1 MDAADLQPIELF
13 DGLSTEQL
21 NALLAAG
28 EEVAFG
34 PGDLLWA
41 EGARA
46 DDWWVLIDGVVELV
60 RRTEREDMVVGLMDA
75 PGRWAG
81 GFRAWVETGRF
92 LASARGLEAGRM
104 LRVPATSLRDL
115 TAQWF
120 PFGSHL
126 IKGVYGMA
134 LYVESTARQRDSLAN
149 LGKLAAGLAHEIN
162 NPSAAATRATA
173 ALGAADETLFASLS
187 QLAAHGIAPEQFTA
201 LDELRREL
209 AARPAPAYVDLSEIE
224 DSLAERLESAGVDR
238 TWSLAPVL
246 ASANADEEWCDRLG
260 SAVDRRSLQA
270 GLDWIV
276 ASLQSTVLRA
286 EITESTR
293 RISELVA
300 AVRSYSQ
307 VDRAA
312 LQPLAVAEGLEST
325 LLVLG
330 HRLRE
335 GTFEVIKEYADV
347 PRIEGYAGELNQV
360 WTNLIGNALD
370 AMGGTGTL
378 RLTTRGGADGGVVVE
393 IGDSGPGL
401 PSAVAERAFEAFYT
415 TKPVGQGTGLGLDI
429 ARRIVVERH
438 GGTIEIE
445 SEPGDT
451 TFRVSLPAAPP
462 TT

>member
-1 MDAADLQPIELF
+1 MRVEDLRPIELF
-13 DGLSTEQL
+13 TGLSDDQL
-21 NALLAAG
+21 AELLDAA

-34 PGDLLWA
+34 PGEVLWV
-41 EGARA
+41 EGDRA
-46 DDWWVLIDGVVELV
+46 DDWWVIIDGAIDLV
-60 RRTEREDMVVGLMDA
+60 RRTEREDMVVGRMDA

-81 GFRAWVETGRF
+81 GFRAWVDTGRY
-92 LASARGLEAGRM
+92 LAGARGLEPGRV

-115 TAQWF
+115 TERWF

-134 LYVESTARQRDSLAN
+134 LYVESTARQRDALAT

-162 NPSAAATRATA
+162 NPAAAATRATA
-173 ALGAADETLFASLS
+173 ALGAADDTLFASLS
-187 QLAAHGIAPEQFTA
+187 ELARNGITPQQFTA
-201 LDELRREL
+201 LDELRRDL
-209 AARPAPAYVDLSEIE
+209 AARPAPAYVDLAEIE
-224 DSLAERLESAGVDR
+224 DALAERLEASGVDR
-238 TWSLAPVL
+238 SWVAAPVL
-246 ASANADEEWCDRLG
+246 ASANADGAWCDRL
-260 SAVDRRSLQA
+260 AEVVDERSLQA
-270 GLDWIV
+270 GLNWVV
-276 ASLQSTVLRA
+276 ASLQATVLRA

-312 LQPLAVAEGLEST
+312 IQQLAVAEGIEST

-330 HRLRE
+330 HRLRD
-335 GTFEVIKEYADV
+335 GTIEVLKDYGDV

-370 AMGGTGTL
+370 AMAGQGTL
-378 RLTTRGGADGGVVVE
+378 RVATRAGDDGGVVVE

-401 PSAVAERAFEAFYT
+401 PPDVAERAFEAFFT

-438 GGTIEIE
+438 GGTIEVT
-445 SEPGDT
+445 SQPGDT
-451 TFRVSLPAAPP
+451 VFRVALPPAPP
-462 TT
+462 PT

>member
-1 MDAADLQPIELF
+1 MDVADLQPIELF
-13 DGLSTEQL
+13 TGLTPDQL
-21 NALLAAG
+21 AQLLTVS
-28 EEVAFG
+28 EEVPFA
-34 PGDLLWA
+34 PGDHIWD
-41 EGARA
+41 EGGPA
-46 DDWWVLIDGVVELV
+46 DHWWVLVDGVVELV
-60 RRTEREDMVVGLMDA
+60 RNTEREEMVIGRMDA

-81 GFRAWVETGRF
+81 GFRAWVPSGRY
-92 LASARGLEAGRM
+92 LALGRGLDAGRM
-104 LRVPATSLRDL
+104 LKVPSTALRDL
-115 TAQWF
+115 SAQWF

-134 LYVESTARQRDSLAN
+134 LYVESTARQRDSLAA

-173 ALGAADETLFASLS
+173 ALGTADETLFTALS
-187 QLAAHGIAPEQFTA
+187 TLATQGITAEQFTA
-201 LDELRREL
+201 LDDLRRDL
-209 AARPAPAYVDLSEIE
+209 ASRPAPAHPDLVDIE
-224 DSLAERLESAGVDR
+224 DVLTERLEANGIDR
-238 TWSLAPVL
+238 SWMAAPVL
-246 ASANADEEWCDRLG
+246 AAANADEQWCERFF
-260 SAVDRRSLQA
+260 AVVDPQSLQA

-276 ASLQSTVLRA
+276 ASLQATVLRS

-307 VDRAA
+307 LDRAA
-312 LQPLAVAEGLEST
+312 LQQLAVAEGLEST

-330 HRLRE
+330 HQLRE
-335 GTFEVIKEYADV
+335 GTVEVVKNYADV
-347 PRIEGYAGELNQV
+347 PAVEGYAGELNQV

-378 RLTTRGGADGGVVVE
+378 RVTTRPGADGGVLVE
-393 IGDSGPGL
+393 IGDSGPGM
-401 PSAVAERAFEAFYT
+401 PPEVAERAFDAFFT

-445 SEPGDT
+445 SQPGDT
-451 TFRVSLPAAPP
+451 VFRVCLPAAPP
-462 TT
+462 TG

>member
-21 NALLAAG
+21 EALVAAG

-34 PGDLLWA
+34 PGDLLWV
-41 EGARA
+41 EGEHA
-46 DDWWVLIDGVVELV
+46 DHWWVLVEGVAELV
-60 RRTEREDMVVGLMDA
+60 RRTEREDMVVGRMDA

-81 GFRAWVETGRF
+81 GFRAWVDTGRY
-92 LASARGLEAGRM
+92 LASARGLEAGRL
-104 LRVPATSLRDL
+104 LRVPSTTLRDL
-115 TAQWF
+115 TAAWF

-134 LYVESTARQRDSLAN
+134 LYVESTARQRDALAT

-162 NPSAAATRATA
+162 NPSAAAARATA
-173 ALGAADETLFASLS
+173 ALGAADEMLFASLS
-187 QLAAHGIAPEQFTA
+187 ELAAHGITAEQFTV
-201 LDELRREL
+201 LDDLRREL
-209 AARPAPAYVDLSEIE
+209 ASRPAPAYVDLAEIE
-224 DSLAERLESAGVDR
+224 DALAERLEAAGVDR
-238 TWSLAPVL
+238 SWSLAPVL
-246 ASANADEEWCDRLG
+246 ASANADREWCERLG
-260 SAVDRRSLQA
+260 SALGERSLQA

-276 ASLQSTVLRA
+276 ASVQGTVLRA

-307 VDRAA
+307 LDRAA
-312 LQPLAVAEGLEST
+312 LQDLAVAEGLEST

-335 GTFEVIKEYADV
+335 GSVEVVKDYGDA
-347 PRIEGYAGELNQV
+347 PRVEGYAGELNQV
-360 WTNLIGNALD
+360 WTNIIDNALD
-370 AMGGTGTL
+370 AMEGAGSL
-378 RLTTRGGADGGVVVE
+378 RVTTRAGDDGGVVVE
-393 IGDSGPGL
+393 IGDTGPGL
-401 PSAVAERAFEAFYT
+401 PPDVAERAFEAFYT

-438 GGTIEIE
+438 GGSLEIE
-445 SEPGDT
+445 SEPGNT
-451 TFRVSLPAAPP
+451 VFRVTLPAAPP
-462 TT
+462 

>member
-1 MDAADLQPIELF
+1 MDIADLQPIELF
-13 DGLSTEQL
+13 AGLTTGQL
-21 NALLAAG
+21 EELLAAG
-28 EEVAFG
+28 EEVAFA
-34 PGDLLWA
+34 PDERIWD
-41 EGARA
+41 EGGHA
-46 DDWWVLIDGVVELV
+46 DHWWVLIDGVVELV
-60 RRTEREDMVVGLMDA
+60 RRSEREDMVVGRMDA

-81 GFRAWVETGRF
+81 GFRAWVQTGRY
-92 LASARGLEAGRM
+92 LAGARGLVAGRM
-104 LRVPATSLRDL
+104 LKVPASDLRDL
-115 TAQWF
+115 TARWF

-134 LYVESTARQRDSLAN
+134 LYVESTARQRDSLAA

-173 ALGAADETLFASLS
+173 ALGTADDTLFTALS
-187 QLAAHGIAPEQFTA
+187 ELAAQGITAEQFTA
-201 LDELRREL
+201 LDDLRRDL
-209 AARPAPAYVDLSEIE
+209 ASRPAPAYVDRVDIE
-224 DSLAERLESAGVDR
+224 DALAERLDASGVDR
-238 TWSLAPVL
+238 SWVAAPVL
-246 ASANADEEWCDRLG
+246 ASANADEQWCERLAG
-260 SAVDRRSLQA
+260 VVDPRSLQA

-286 EITESTR
+286 EIAESTR

-307 VDRAA
+307 LDRAP
-312 LQPLAVAEGLEST
+312 LQQLSVTEGIEST

-330 HRLRE
+330 HQLRE
-335 GTFEVIKEYADV
+335 GTVEVVKDYADV
-347 PRIEGYAGELNQV
+347 PTIEGYAGELNQV

-378 RLTTRGGADGGVVVE
+378 RITTRPGADDGVVVE
-393 IGDSGPGL
+393 IRDSGPGM
-401 PSAVAERAFEAFYT
+401 PPEVAARAFEAFFS

-429 ARRIVVERH
+429 AQRIVVERH

-451 TFRVSLPAAPP
+451 VFRVCLPAAPP
-462 TT
+462 PT